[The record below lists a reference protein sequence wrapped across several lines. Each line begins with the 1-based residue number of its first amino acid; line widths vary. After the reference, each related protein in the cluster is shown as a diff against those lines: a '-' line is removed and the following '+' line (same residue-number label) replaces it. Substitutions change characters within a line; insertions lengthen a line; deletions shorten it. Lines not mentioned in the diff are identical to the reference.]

1 MSWNALVIN
10 IAVKSHWCSTG
21 INQFSWGPALRCHS
35 PKRPRDGSRDAHLD
49 QEYFDLCW
57 RGPMVFY
64 RELQWQAHSSFSPNN
79 VTEPQF
85 QRFLQPPSAIFQATY
100 HSIFPKYCYLLEQ
113 RILPS
118 AFCSLLGNGNFS
130 PLREI
135 QKDWTKQPC
144 KVARSAGYCAQ
155 ITTGQPGWEHVSL
168 VTKGKQH
175 SHLIQKLP
183 CLLMTNCWLSLEWCF
198 QLVYSGA
205 IAVASNPTGFP
216 QAYST
221 KVLSPEPTTYTL
233 PHSLH
238 EDAPFLLWNILFLF
252 F

>member
-1 MSWNALVIN
+1 MSFRKTATRW
-10 IAVKSHWCSTG
+10 
-21 INQFSWGPALRCHS
+21 QQRCTFGTRVLWS
-35 PKRPRDGSRDAHLD
+35 LPKGSYGL
-49 QEYFDLCW
+49 
-57 RGPMVFY
+57 Y

-198 QLVYSGA
+198 QLVYSG
-205 IAVASNPTGFP
+205 
-216 QAYST
+216 
-221 KVLSPEPTTYTL
+221 
-233 PHSLH
+233 